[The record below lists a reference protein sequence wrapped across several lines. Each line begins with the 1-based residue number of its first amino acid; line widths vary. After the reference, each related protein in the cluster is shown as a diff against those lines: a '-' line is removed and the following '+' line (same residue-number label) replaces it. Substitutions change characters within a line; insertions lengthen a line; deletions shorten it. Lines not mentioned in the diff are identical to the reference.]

1 MGEAELWHQQTAL
14 RIFALRDKT
23 SRSIASGI
31 SHVRN
36 FVCSVDGKRR
46 LHIDKKCKGIIQD
59 IETYRYHDEKEGH
72 ALKDVPLKDG
82 LSDHGMD
89 ALRYF
94 LVNMFPIKQ
103 YKYRTYK

>member
-1 MGEAELWHQQTAL
+1 MFNWKLVDE
-14 RIFALRDKT
+14 K
-23 SRSIASGI
+23 I

-36 FVCSVDGKRR
+36 FICNVDRNRR
-46 LHIDKKCKGIIQD
+46 LHINKKCKGILQD

-72 ALKDVPLKDG
+72 DLKEVPKKDG

-94 LVNMFPIKQ
+94 LVNQFPIKQ